1 MIYNQ
6 DDYTIFQPLLTKYR
20 YPMKK
25 LLSALVIS
33 ATVLF
38 SCSKEAKLSRKIDGE
53 WNVTTIDSEPLV
65 SESIV
70 FKFEKD
76 KNFPLPHVG
85 FSKVFHSNSKIW
97 KDIPNKS
104 YFYFIHSF
112 RLKNT
117 SNIINI
123 ATSIYGEEFM
133 SFIEKDNVL
142 RHAAPTPTD
151 SLFDAQADFV

>member
-1 MIYNQ
+1 VIYNQ

-38 SCSKEAKLSRKIDGE
+38 SCSKEAKLNRKIDGE

-76 KNFPLPHVG
+76 KKGEGNVLITETG
-85 FSKVFHSNSKIW
+85 T
-97 KDIPNKS
+97 
-104 YFYFIHSF
+104 
-112 RLKNT
+112 T
-117 SNIINI
+117 SNQAGSTTYTGTYTLNEDTEINTI
-123 ATSIYGEEFM
+123 LTSDGGTQSLKFIVSEYDNNTMKLVDEDASIYEL
-133 SFIEKDNVL
+133 EKK
-142 RHAAPTPTD
+142 
-151 SLFDAQADFV
+151 